1 MKLSEMIVALNSLT
15 WDLETGKH
23 IRTRDREYYAD
34 LCAEVQQIIIN
45 IDRQRGIYTPPR
57 PPRYPMG

>member
-1 MKLSEMIVALNSLT
+1 MKLSEMIVALNSLS

-45 IDRQRGIYTPPR
+45 IDR
-57 PPRYPMG
+57 